1 MCIGNFRKYKM
12 QHYME
17 KRRISKAKKIKI
29 IKIII
34 FVIAGAGLI
43 ILLYPSFVN
52 AFVEAKQAGIL
63 SEWEAQKEDLSGEE
77 TEQAEQVESP
87 EVTPEDTYE
96 GEDQENEVL
105 IGKSD
110 SSAVDSA
117 KSGKGIIDYSKLTAE
132 DFFPLKIRI
141 PKIDLEWIVNEGTD
155 TQTLKEGP
163 GHIPETPLPG
173 DAGRCTIS
181 GHRTTYGAPFN
192 KIDTLE
198 DGDLIYL
205 ETIEGELFI
214 YAVTELEIVKPKDV
228 YILEGTNK
236 KELLL
241 TSCYPEYSAS
251 ERIILISEL
260 INIYPLELASAK
272 NK

>member
-1 MCIGNFRKYKM
+1 MGNYRKYKM

-17 KRRISKAKKIKI
+17 KGRILKAKKIKI

-34 FVIAGAGLI
+34 SVIAGAGLLF
-43 ILLYPSFVN
+43 LLYPTFVN
-52 AFVEAKQAGIL
+52 AIVGVKQESVL
-63 SEWEAQKEDLSGEE
+63 SEWEAQKEDLSEE
-77 TEQAEQVESP
+77 GMEQAEQVESS
-87 EVTPEDTYE
+87 EVTPENAAE
-96 GEDQENEVL
+96 WEDQESEG
-105 IGKSD
+105 ITGKSGGSGV
-110 SSAVDSA
+110 SSV
-117 KSGKGIIDYSKLTAE
+117 KTGKEIIDYKDLAAE

-141 PKIDLEWIVNEGTD
+141 PKIDLEWIVNEGVD
-155 TQTLKEGP
+155 TKTLKEGP

-192 KIDTLE
+192 KIDTLKN
-198 DGDLIYL
+198 GDLIYL

-260 INIYPLELASAK
+260 INIYPLDLASAEK
-272 NK
+272 